1 MKKEIVLLLKIMT
14 ETTQLYDMA
23 RKPKGDV
30 FRRVLSSEYM
40 TFQDGG
46 FKVSLHDCKCI
57 MRNCVQFE
65 SRQV

>member
-14 ETTQLYDMA
+14 EATQLYDMA

-40 TFQDGG
+40 VFQDGG
-46 FKVSLHDCKCI
+46 LKVSLHDCKYLL
-57 MRNCVQFE
+57 
-65 SRQV
+65 

>member
-1 MKKEIVLLLKIMT
+1 MT

-30 FRRVLSSEYM
+30 FRRVLSSEY
-40 TFQDGG
+40 TAFQDGG
-46 FKVSLHDCKCI
+46 FKVSLHDCKYI

-65 SRQV
+65 SRQA

>member
-1 MKKEIVLLLKIMT
+1 MS

-23 RKPKGDV
+23 RKPKGYV

-40 TFQDGG
+40 AFQDGG
-46 FKVSLHDCKCI
+46 LKVSLHDGKYF
-57 MRNCVQFE
+57 MRNCVQFG

>member
-40 TFQDGG
+40 VFQGG
-46 FKVSLHDCKCI
+46 GLKVSLHDCKYLL
-57 MRNCVQFE
+57 
-65 SRQV
+65 

>member
-40 TFQDGG
+40 VFQDGG
-46 FKVSLHDCKCI
+46 LKVSLHDCKYLL
-57 MRNCVQFE
+57 
-65 SRQV
+65 